1 MPRPQIGSS
10 KSIVPE
16 NRVGDRSRKA
26 FARMGIGDSGS
37 LRPIGQEAAFDQDRG
52 QSILSQNPI
61 ATMPDA
67 AINAVHRLDHPW
79 MDQSSQAVP
88 ALVIVI
94 GLDSIGAFAS
104 TRIEMDRDEEGVM
117 TRVLVRDVGSLF

>member
-1 MPRPQIGSS
+1 MMRQIPSYPDLRKDPGMPRPQIGSS
-10 KSIVPE
+10 KSIVAE

-26 FARMGIGDSGS
+26 FTPMGIGDSGS
-37 LRPIGQEAAFDQDRG
+37 LRPIGQKAAFDQDRG

-94 GLDSIGAFAS
+94 GLDPIGAFA
-104 TRIEMDRDEEGVM
+104 
-117 TRVLVRDVGSLF
+117 